1 MAYQGEMLKM
11 YLVAHKDDASL
22 RSRRAGGRFLSPKS
36 HHTTTNA
43 TTDNEPAAN
52 ESEERAA
59 WEEKLSKLRID
70 CNLCLVKEADYELPK
85 MVRRGTMLA
94 SVAVEVCCYPFRF

>member
-1 MAYQGEMLKM
+1 MLKM

-22 RSRRAGGRFLSPKS
+22 HSRRAGGRFLSPKS
-36 HHTTTNA
+36 HHA
-43 TTDNEPAAN
+43 SSHVTTDAKGIDAATS

-85 MVRRGTMLA
+85 LVRRGTMLA
-94 SVAVEVCCYPFRF
+94 SVAVEV